1 MSAPSAPSEASSDI
15 SDYGD
20 SSQPTFAR
28 GQHPIGFPAYLYPS
42 GTFALDGIA
51 LRAGGLGFICALGL
65 SVAWTIRS
73 AYPQLPLFVAVLAFF
88 HFMEFWIT
96 ARYNTRRAKTD
107 AFILTSNGSA
117 YNIAHASALLEG
129 AVEYYFWPELKRHGW
144 VSATGAVLVVLGQL
158 ARTYAMKHAGSN
170 FSHYV
175 ATRRDAEHRLV
186 TSGIYA
192 CVVSCSLRKGMAFVD
207 GNDRYLRHPSYFGY
221 YWWAIGTQIMLGN
234 PICAVGFAVFLW
246 VFFSTRIKR
255 WFSLFRA
262 LFE

>member
-1 MSAPSAPSEASSDI
+1 MSAPPSPSLQASSDI

-28 GQHPIGFPAYLYPS
+28 GQHPNSFPAYLYPK

-51 LRAGGLGFICALGL
+51 LRAGGLGFVCALGL
-65 SVAWTIRS
+65 NVAWTIRS
-73 AYPQLPLFVAVLAFF
+73 SYPQLPLFVAVLAFF

-117 YNIAHASALLEG
+117 YNIAHASAILE
-129 AVEYYFWPELKRHGW
+129 AVVEYYFWPELKRHRW
-144 VSATGAVLVVLGQL
+144 VTATGAVLVVLGQL

-192 CVVSCSLRKGMAFVD
+192 CVVPCLVEDGWHLLMKITDTCGIPRTSGTTGGQSERSSCWETLFAPSHLR
-207 GNDRYLRHPSYFGY
+207 
-221 YWWAIGTQIMLGN
+221 
-234 PICAVGFAVFLW
+234 GFCGCS
-246 VFFSTRIKR
+246 STR
-255 WFSLFRA
+255 A
-262 LFE
+262 